1 MADAV
6 SKLYAEIGFK
16 VKQDG
21 LKELKATLKDIT
33 RQMDK
38 FNKSAKQAARNYGI
52 FSRNAAKQELHDAK
66 MASEAS
72 RKAVYDKR
80 KQIMGIREL
89 DRQNDRVTRDR
100 EKEERRIQ
108 REKAKAE
115 RDRLREEK
123 QLRKATLSEKRKQE
137 REEQRLAREEQR
149 RNERLVHERK
159 KALRATLNATS
170 DFVKG
175 IGKHIMAGGLGFSRL
190 LYGGVKES
198 LGRSVATRDFMMMT
212 GANLA
217 DIQSVMGRFASLGEN
232 VDQEQAMG
240 DLIKLSQNIAGIAL
254 GQGNLSAYKLL
265 GTAVKRGDVSGM
277 IRGIGMAGRD
287 IDNDF
292 FAKLLSDIGLPSYW
306 LPFFKG
312 QGYGKE
318 ITNFIDQGGQE
329 DILKAKGALGTLS
342 VAFKNLADWLTAT
355 LSPTLIEI
363 SGGLQ
368 DWVQEMSESLKGET
382 GKRLS
387 QNLKELADRVIG
399 FIKAFDAN
407 KVASVVASFV
417 GALEYLAGKV
427 VWLAKK
433 FGYVPESE
441 KEQYMK
447 DFSAKIRG
455 RMMSGDIQ
463 DWVINKEAQRIGY
476 KPNGSVNYIDNRTI
490 NSTVTVDSED
500 VVDAVKNE
508 AIKFGG
514 LSIDPRSVAAISG
527 LGGSAN
533 G

>member
-16 VKQDG
+16 VNQDG
-21 LKELKATLKDIT
+21 LKQLQSILKDFAS
-33 RQMDK
+33 QMDK
-38 FNKSAKQAARNYGI
+38 INKATKETAKSFGI
-52 FSRNAAKQELHDAK
+52 FSKEKSKEAIADEKLAREQVKTERERVKNKMVIRNQEF
-66 MASEAS
+66 
-72 RKAVYDKR
+72 
-80 KQIMGIREL
+80 
-89 DRQNDRVTRDR
+89 
-100 EKEERRIQ
+100 KEEMALQ
-108 REKAKAE
+108 K
-115 RDRLREEK
+115 L
-123 QLRKATLSEKRKQE
+123 QLNEKRKQE
-137 REEQRLAREEQR
+137 KEEERIARREQR
-149 RNERLVHERK
+149 RNEKVIRERK
-159 KALRATLNATS
+159 KLLRDALSATS

-175 IGKHIMAGGLGFSRL
+175 IGKHIMASGLGFSRL
-190 LYGGVKES
+190 LYSGVKES

-240 DLIKLSQNIAGIAL
+240 DLIKLSQNIASIAL
-254 GQGNLSAYKLL
+254 GKGNLSAYKLL
-265 GTAVKRGDVSGM
+265 GTAVKRGDIAGM

-287 IDNDF
+287 IDNDM
-292 FAKLLSDIGLPSYW
+292 FANLLGDIGLPSYW
-306 LPFFKG
+306 LTFFKG
-312 QGYGKE
+312 KGYGKE
-318 ITNFIDQGGQE
+318 ITNFIDQAGQE

-387 QNLKELADRVIG
+387 QNLKELADRVVG
-399 FIKAFDAN
+399 FIKAFDTN
-407 KVASVVASFV
+407 KVVNIVASFV

-476 KPNGSVNYIDNRTI
+476 KPSGSVNYVDNRVI

-514 LSIDPRSVAAISG
+514 LSIDPRSVAAVSG